1 MEARQQ
7 QIAAGREPV
16 GRRGNNNPI
25 RWLLRGCK
33 YPGGSQQSTAPA
45 VCRAS
50 LLQTDVSNTFQ
61 LHQQELDCV
70 VCPVRFPGELLL
82 DPSVNPRRGK
92 KSIFF
97 PQRLMDLT
105 HSVTVKLC
113 GGL

>member
-16 GRRGNNNPI
+16 GRRRNNNNNNPHQVAAHVYANV
-25 RWLLRGCK
+25 LAVK
-33 YPGGSQQSTAPA
+33 QHSTAPA

-50 LLQTDVSNTFQ
+50 LLQTDVPNALQ

-70 VCPVRFPGELLL
+70 VRHVRVPGELLL

-92 KSIFF
+92 KCFF
-97 PQRLMDLT
+97 
-105 HSVTVKLC
+105 HK
-113 GGL
+113 G